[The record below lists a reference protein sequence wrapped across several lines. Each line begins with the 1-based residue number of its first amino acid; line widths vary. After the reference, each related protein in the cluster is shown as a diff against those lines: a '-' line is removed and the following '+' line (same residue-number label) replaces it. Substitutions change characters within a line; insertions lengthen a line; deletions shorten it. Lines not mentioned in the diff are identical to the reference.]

1 MELVYSHIAQDSP
14 KGKRTNI
21 SIAHFTAAQ
30 ARLKLNEHLDRL
42 DDRVLYQ
49 DTDYLGETISEL
61 GADDYITEFVSGVA
75 KNYGHIKNK
84 GRVEVRG
91 FI

>member
-21 SIAHFTAAQ
+21 FIAHFTAAQ

-42 DDRVLYQ
+42 DDRVLYH
-49 DTDYLGETISEL
+49 DTDSMFYKWKLGQ
-61 GADDYITEFVSGVA
+61 DD
-75 KNYGHIKNK
+75 
-84 GRVEVRG
+84 VESK
-91 FI
+91 II